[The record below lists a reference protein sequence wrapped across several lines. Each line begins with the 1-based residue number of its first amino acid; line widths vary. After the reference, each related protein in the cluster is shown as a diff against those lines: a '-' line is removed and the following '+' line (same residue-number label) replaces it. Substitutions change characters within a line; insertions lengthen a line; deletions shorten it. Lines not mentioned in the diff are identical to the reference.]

1 MHQMQLTEE
10 RIRTVRLPNQHLTAG
25 AGTMPHRKDRLGW
38 PSGHYRVRHRKVR
51 RTAAAERKLLDVV
64 WEALNVARDNK
75 ALLLARQGT
84 IVNVNELASA
94 LCGES
99 SRCVNGKCI
108 TDLLED
114 ALPVAMGQWQTR
126 LKVAF
131 GTPIPVE
138 VTSRQLNVGLED
150 IEVYAVRDLRERH
163 AAAEQR
169 EQLNARLAAQHEQLD
184 AALENMLQ
192 GVAMFDAEQR
202 LIVCNRRYAAMYGL
216 TAEQVRPGTT
226 VRQILQY
233 RIASGFYHVRDTDGF
248 VDSWVGDF
256 GQVSSRIQELAD
268 GRIISVTR
276 RSLANGGRLVTH
288 EDVTEREK
296 LHEQLEQQHQL
307 LAQQNMRF
315 KAALDNMGEGL
326 CMFDAHKRLVVCND
340 RYAEMY
346 QLPPELVEVGTAHS
360 AIIAHRV
367 SHGILKGDT
376 GGGAVEQKL
385 SSLAQLPAEAIS
397 VRTDELTDGRLICVT
412 RQPLAG
418 GGWVAT
424 HNDVTEQRRS
434 EAKIAHMA
442 LHDTLT
448 GLPNR
453 ALLNERLEHALIRT
467 KRGDIVAA
475 QILDLDHFKHVN
487 DTLGHSVGDKLLQMV
502 SERLQALV
510 RDTDTIARMGGDEFA
525 IVQVALGQIADA
537 SALAQRVI
545 AAIGEP
551 YDIDGHLVVIGTSVG
566 IAVAP
571 TDGTNAAELMRNAD
585 LALYRAKA
593 DGRGA
598 LRFFEAGMDA
608 QVQERRALEC
618 DLRKALVAGEFE
630 LHYQPI
636 VDLASNKIN
645 AFEAL
650 IRWRH
655 PIKGTISPA
664 KFIPLAE
671 EIGLIIP
678 IGEWVI
684 KQACATAQRWPDEIK
699 VAVNLSPAQLRGSG
713 LLQVIVNT
721 LATTGLAARRLEL
734 EITESVLLQDSEATL
749 RTLYQLR
756 ELGVQ
761 IAMDD
766 FGTGYSS
773 LSHLQRFPFDKIKID
788 RSFVSNITD
797 NVSSMNIV
805 RAVAALASSLGVAA
819 TAEGV
824 ESREQLDAIRSEGCT
839 EMQGFLLSKPVPAD
853 QIDQLLLDKNAGRG
867 ILEDVA
873 AA

>member
-1 MHQMQLTEE
+1 M
-10 RIRTVRLPNQHLTAG
+10 
-25 AGTMPHRKDRLGW
+25 MPHSRDRFAW
-38 PSGHYRVRHRKVR
+38 PSHRARQLKVR
-51 RTAAAERKLLDVV
+51 RSLAADPKLLDVV
-64 WEALNVARDNK
+64 WEALTVARDNK
-75 ALLLARQGT
+75 ALLLTRQGT
-84 IVNVNELASA
+84 IVNVNGLAAA
-94 LCGES
+94 LCERS
-99 SRCVNGKCI
+99 SHDVNGRCI
-108 TDLLED
+108 ADLLED
-114 ALPVAMGQWQTR
+114 APPGPIGHWQTE
-126 LKVAF
+126 LKGAS

-138 VTSRQLNVGLED
+138 VTRQQLKAGLDEID
-150 IEVYAVRDLRERH
+150 VYAIRDLRERR

-192 GVAMFDAEQR
+192 GLAMFDAEQR

-216 TAEQVRPGTT
+216 TAEQVKPGTT

-233 RIASGFYHVRDTDGF
+233 RIANGFYHVRDTERF

-256 GQVSSRIQELAD
+256 GEVSSRIQELAD
-268 GRIISVTR
+268 GRVISVTR
-276 RSLANGGRLVTH
+276 RSMANGGRLVTH
-288 EDVTEREK
+288 EDITERQK
-296 LHEQLEQQHQL
+296 LHEQLERQHKL

-326 CMFDAHKRLVVCND
+326 CMFDADKRLVVCNE
-340 RYAEMY
+340 RYAKMY
-346 QLPPELVEVGTAHS
+346 QLPPELLEVGTPHS

-367 SHGILKGDT
+367 SHGILRGDT
-376 GGGAVEQKL
+376 GGGAVEHKI
-385 SSLAQLPAEAIS
+385 SALAQLPADVIS
-397 VRTDELTDGRLICVT
+397 TRTDELADGRLICVT

-453 ALLNERLEHALIRT
+453 ALLNESLEHALTRT

-487 DTLGHSVGDKLLQMV
+487 DTLGHSVGDKLLQMA
-502 SERLQALV
+502 SLRLQALV
-510 RDTDTIARMGGDEFA
+510 RETDTIARMGGDEFA
-525 IVQVALGQIADA
+525 IVQVALAQIEDA

-545 AAIGEP
+545 AAISEP
-551 YDIDGHLVVIGTSVG
+551 YDIDGHMVVIGTSIG

-571 TDGTNAAELMRNAD
+571 TDGTNADQLMKNAD

-593 DGRGA
+593 DGRA
-598 LRFFEAGMDA
+598 TLRFFEPGMDA
-608 QVQERRALEC
+608 QVQERRELER
-618 DLRKALVAGEFE
+618 DLRKALASGEFE

-636 VDLASNKIN
+636 VDLNSDRIN

-655 PIKGTISPA
+655 PAKGTVPPA

-671 EIGLIIP
+671 ETGLIVP

-684 KQACATAQRWPDEIK
+684 KQACATAKRWPDDIK
-699 VAVNLSPAQLRGSG
+699 VAVNLSPAQLRNSG
-713 LLQVIVNT
+713 LLQVIVN
-721 LATTGLAARRLEL
+721 AIAATGLAAKRLEL

-797 NVSSMNIV
+797 NASSMNIV
-805 RAVAALASSLGVAA
+805 RAVAALAGSLGVAA

-839 EMQGFLLSKPVPAD
+839 EMQGFLLSKPIPAD
-853 QIDQLLLDKNAGRG
+853 QIDQLLFDRSVRPEMSGN
-867 ILEDVA
+867 VA